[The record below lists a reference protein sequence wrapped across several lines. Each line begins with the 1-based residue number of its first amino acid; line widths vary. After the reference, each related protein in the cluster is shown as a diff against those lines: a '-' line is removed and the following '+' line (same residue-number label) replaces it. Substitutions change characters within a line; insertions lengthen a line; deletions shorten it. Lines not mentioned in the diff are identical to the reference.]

1 MCKGSIK
8 VVLVGN
14 PNTGKTS
21 LLNSLTGMRLHVG
34 NWPGKTV
41 EKKEGYFDYKGYDF
55 TVVDLPGTY
64 SIAPYS
70 EEERVTYAY
79 LRGELS
85 EDECAS
91 AACHGGGG
99 RRLRRIRCGCHES
112 GQCPPAGM
120 GPWTEVIVQTIDV
133 NALERNL
140 LMTMELL
147 ALGKRVVLAFNF
159 NREAKRRGIT
169 FDMEAIARILQV
181 PVVSIEANRGENKE
195 ALLDMIIATADKP
208 VHTPDYLPRLL
219 KENGEIHHDDT
230 LQFFKEWI
238 RPYYQTEKSRHHTE
252 RIDAFLLNR
261 YTAFPVFL
269 LAMFL
274 MFAATFTIS
283 TPIVDLIDACFGA
296 LGEAAARLRLPDI
309 LKSLLTEG
317 IIGGVGSVIS
327 FAPLIFILFFMIAFF
342 EDSGYLGRTVVLID
356 RLFQKFGI
364 SGQSFIPMI
373 LGFGCNVPAIMAI
386 RTIKS
391 RKERLIGIMVNSF
404 MSCGARL
411 PVYALFC
418 SIFFPKNAVWV
429 IMLLYLAGI
438 VVAFAAS
445 RVLSMIIPDDEQA
458 SLIIELPPYRVPYIG
473 NMVKHAW
480 FHTKEFI
487 KRAGT
492 IILGSV
498 IIIWALAS
506 LPLGVEYGSEQSLI
520 GSIGKLIAP
529 LFGPLGFGDWTYA
542 IALIFGFVA
551 KEVIIGTLATIHG
564 GGEEVLATILPNSI
578 SPLGALAFLFFV
590 LLYVPC
596 VATVAVIQKETGKW
610 QYALVQIGM
619 NLTVAWL
626 VAWLV
631 YHGGKLLGF

>member
-1 MCKGSIK
+1 MSNGFIK
-8 VVLVGN
+8 VILVGN

-41 EKKEGYFDYKGYDF
+41 EKKEGYFKYGDYDF
-55 TVVDLPGTY
+55 NVVDLPGTY

-79 LRGELS
+79 LRGELADS
-85 EDECAS
+85 ECAS
-91 AACHGGGG
+91 AACHGGGK
-99 RRLRRIRCGCHES
+99 RLRNRQQGCHGS
-112 GQCPPAGM
+112 AQCPSIALGQ
-120 GPWTEVIVQTIDV
+120 GTEVIVQTIDV

-159 NREAKRRGIT
+159 NQEAKRRGIT
-169 FDMEAIARILQV
+169 VDIQAIAEVLQV
-181 PVVSIEANRGENKE
+181 PVVPIEANRGENKE
-195 ALLDMIIATADKP
+195 ALLNTIIKTADMP

-219 KENGEIHHDDT
+219 KDNGEIHHDDT
-230 LQFFKEWI
+230 LQFFKERI
-238 RPYYQTEKSRHHTE
+238 RPYYQTEKSQHHTE
-252 RIDAFLLNR
+252 RIDSFLLNR
-261 YTAFPVFL
+261 YTAFPVFI

-296 LGEAAARLRLPDI
+296 LGEGVARLPLPGL

-317 IIGGVGSVIS
+317 VIGGVGSVVS

-373 LGFGCNVPAIMAI
+373 LGFGCNVPAIMAT

-411 PVYALFC
+411 PVYALFS
-418 SIFFPKNAVWV
+418 SIFFPKNAVLV

-445 RVLSMIIPDDEQA
+445 RVLSMFIPGGEQT
-458 SLIIELPPYRVPYIG
+458 SLIIELPPYRVPHFG
-473 NMVKHAW
+473 NIVKHAW

-492 IILGSV
+492 IILASV
-498 IIIWALAS
+498 IIIWVLAS
-506 LPLGVEYGSEQSLI
+506 LPLGVEYGSEQSFI

-529 LFGPLGFGDWTYA
+529 IFRPLGFGDWTYA

-564 GGEEVLATILPNSI
+564 GGEEILATILPNSI

-596 VATVAVIQKETGKW
+596 VATVAVVQKETGKW
-610 QYALVQIGM
+610 QYALAQIGL

-626 VAWLV
+626 VSWLV